1 MKIIKDSAQ
10 NNKDLN
16 FKNFLESEKSGKLS
30 NSRFL
35 TLQSDSGKYGVVRKV
50 MTHFCKEKH

>member
-1 MKIIKDSAQ
+1 MKISKDSAQ

-16 FKNFLESEKSGKLS
+16 FKNFLESEKGDKVS

-35 TLQSDSGKYGVVRKV
+35 TLQSDSGEYRF
-50 MTHFCKEKH
+50 TRYY